1 MINWLTDYIGTG
13 AFDKVIATNCEYPVL
28 DVRGL
33 VDKSGNSIEFIT
45 EKITQGLSILDSV
58 PKIVVCCDY
67 GMSRSNSI
75 AAGIIAK
82 KEDKPLSQ
90 VVELYFKNIA
100 EGGVKLD
107 MFNTIFQ
114 ASVGHKDTSLKNTI
128 LVTGASGFLGKSL
141 QKKLITEYK
150 VIGVNSE
157 KYNLLTNPL
166 SLDIF
171 VKENNI
177 STIIHLANPRIYT
190 LNIALGDSLVMLK
203 NVLELCRIN
212 DIKLIYISSWEVY
225 SGYNTE
231 KILADESLPLFPR
244 GSYGESKWLSEQL
257 ITQYSK
263 MYGLK
268 YNIIRSSPI
277 YGLDSDK
284 PKFIYNFLNKAKKNE
299 TITTHKYVNGFP
311 NVDLLHQEDIVDAI
325 EKTIN
330 INGNNV
336 FNIGSGI
343 SLNTNEVAKFIVESL
358 GSKSNIEINHIEDF
372 YPNIQMNY
380 SKINSLVGWH
390 PQNNFKD
397 FITNL
402 I

>member
-90 VVELYFKNIA
+90 VVELYFNNIA

-114 ASVGHKDTSLKNTI
+114 SNVRNKDTSIKNTI
-128 LVTGASGFLGKSL
+128 LVTGASGFLGKNL
-141 QKKLITEYK
+141 LKRLTTKYK

-231 KILADESLPLFPR
+231 KLLADESLPLFPR

-277 YGLDSDK
+277 YGVDSDK

-311 NVDLLHQEDIVDAI
+311 NVDLLHQEDIVAAI
-325 EKTIN
+325 EKTID

-343 SLNTNEVAKFIVESL
+343 SLNTNEIAKFIVKSL
-358 GSKSNIEINHIEDF
+358 GSKSNIEINYIEDF

-380 SKINSLVGWH
+380 SKINSMVGWL

>member
-114 ASVGHKDTSLKNTI
+114 SNVRNKDTSVKNTI
-128 LVTGASGFLGKSL
+128 LVTGASGFLGKNL
-141 QKKLITEYK
+141 LKRLTTKYK

-231 KILADESLPLFPR
+231 KLLADESLPLFPR

-325 EKTIN
+325 EKTID

-336 FNIGSGI
+336 FNIGGGM
-343 SLNTNEVAKFIVESL
+343 SLNTNEIAKFIVESL
-358 GSKSNIEINHIEDF
+358 GSKSNIEINYIEDF

-380 SKINSLVGWH
+380 SKINSIVGWL